1 TPRPLALAVVLRVAE
16 GQLHRNRLLGSL
28 IDCGRSRWIVQS
40 FLRGIEMSLVVA
52 VWSEGATRS
61 ANETVHARLTR
72 LHKQV
77 TLVLRRTSPT
87 FMVFMASEF
96 LFMHAHPAG
105 AGLRWY
111 SKNERDEALRG
122 IAATSRLFGRLL
134 LVGGSICWAKP
145 VSHVFGKTEWR
156 VRNQV
161 PVCYGGKLI
170 SLYGK
175 RLEGRGLSR
184 GCTPHSPDPARSV

>member
-1 TPRPLALAVVLRVAE
+1 
-16 GQLHRNRLLGSL
+16 
-28 IDCGRSRWIVQS
+28 
-40 FLRGIEMSLVVA
+40 M
-52 VWSEGATRS
+52 
-61 ANETVHARLTR
+61 
-72 LHKQV
+72 

-105 AGLRWY
+105 SGLRWY

-175 RLEGRGLSR
+175 RLEG
-184 GCTPHSPDPARSV
+184 ARSIQGMHSAFTRSGEERLTRICTSAAKMTSPEIASTGSCKLREIFGITASD